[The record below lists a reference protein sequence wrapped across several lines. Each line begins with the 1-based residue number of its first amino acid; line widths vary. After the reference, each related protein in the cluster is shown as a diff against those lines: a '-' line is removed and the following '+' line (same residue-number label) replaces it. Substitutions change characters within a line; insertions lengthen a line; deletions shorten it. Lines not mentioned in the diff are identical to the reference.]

1 MIFVELF
8 LVFFLIGLFTIGGG
22 YAMLPMI
29 VDQVVGKGWLTLEAI
44 TNFVAIA
51 ESTPGPFAVNTAT
64 LVGFNLGLENYGVFG
79 ALFGAVF
86 TTFGVILPS
95 FIIILLIARQY
106 KKFIAITWVK
116 KAITGIKAI
125 VVGLIFAVV
134 VQLIMTNVITQDSN
148 AKVDIYAVIIIVIIF
163 GINFKFKKLSPIYL
177 IIISGILGL
186 AFYHFLPMLF

>member
-1 MIFVELF
+1 
-8 LVFFLIGLFTIGGG
+8 
-22 YAMLPMI
+22 MLPMI

-125 VVGLIFAVV
+125 VVGLILAVV

-148 AKVDIYAVIIIVIIF
+148 AKVDIYAFIIIVIIF

>member
-29 VDQVVGKGWLTLEAI
+29 VDEVVGKGWLTLEAI

-125 VVGLIFAVV
+125 VVGLILAVV

>member
-125 VVGLIFAVV
+125 VVGLILAVV

-148 AKVDIYAVIIIVIIF
+148 SKVDIYAVIIIVIIF

>member
-1 MIFVELF
+1 VIFVELF

-125 VVGLIFAVV
+125 VVGLILAVV

>member
-125 VVGLIFAVV
+125 VVGLILAVV

>member
-1 MIFVELF
+1 VIFVELF

>member
-29 VDQVVGKGWLTLEAI
+29 VDEVVGKGWLTLEAI

-125 VVGLIFAVV
+125 VVGLILAVV
-134 VQLIMTNVITQDSN
+134 VRLIMTNVITQDSN